1 MYGSGWILREVMYF
15 PVNTRVYRQKHNLVH
30 LAMMNAEELIK
41 TFKLLLAQYICSAP
55 CVACVWRVCGNET
68 ARRRLHSSFAE
79 HFMIVASRY
88 GLSNGLSV
96 SVIETFKSLFSLNI
110 LKCLCYTSLSIP
122 MLNISWLLLWFFDLC
137 LQKAFSTTAVVWT
150 H

>member
-1 MYGSGWILREVMYF
+1 MYF

-122 MLNISWLLLWFFDLC
+122 MLNISWLFFVILRSLFTKSLLNYCRGLNSLNIFL
-137 LQKAFSTTAVVWT
+137 A
-150 H
+150 